1 MEGQNRQKSEGVVI
15 LYKIDF
21 LKKIKVKNYIILNA
35 TVINFIL
42 DLSNEL
48 KNKKKIYSY
57 PELVYLMFWCSDK
70 NLKNLIKDY
79 KTDKLRLG
87 RGLVFHICAANVST
101 NFVFSFIFG
110 ILSGNSN
117 IIKIP
122 TKETKEKKI
131 ILSILKKI
139 LNFKKYSELK
149 KNNHFIQ
156 YNNNDKFTQEISKI
170 CDVRIIWGSDNT
182 ISAIRKFE
190 IQPRSIELTFADRYS
205 ISVINLD
212 NFLKLNK
219 KKKLMLANKFFYDG
233 YSMEQMACNSPHFIF
248 WVGKKNLDSINSFWD
263 DLFYIV
269 NKKIIF
275 ENIHILK
282 KYTNLIKNIISSEHI
297 KNIRM
302 YSNFLY
308 TAELHNTKN
317 LNNIRG
323 VNGTFFQVYLNNLS
337 ELEKFVSKKCQ
348 TASYFGFKKE
358 EIKNFV
364 VKNHLKGI
372 DRFVPIGSALEM
384 ESDWD
389 GFNFIDSLS
398 RIVTLK

>member
-48 KNKKKIYSY
+48 KKQKKIYSY

-248 WVGKKNLDSINSFWD
+248 WVGKKNPEPPPSPTPLTPPH
-263 DLFYIV
+263 V
-269 NKKIIF
+269 
-275 ENIHILK
+275 
-282 KYTNLIKNIISSEHI
+282 
-297 KNIRM
+297 
-302 YSNFLY
+302 
-308 TAELHNTKN
+308 
-317 LNNIRG
+317 
-323 VNGTFFQVYLNNLS
+323 TF
-337 ELEKFVSKKCQ
+337 
-348 TASYFGFKKE
+348 
-358 EIKNFV
+358 
-364 VKNHLKGI
+364 
-372 DRFVPIGSALEM
+372 
-384 ESDWD
+384 
-389 GFNFIDSLS
+389 
-398 RIVTLK
+398 